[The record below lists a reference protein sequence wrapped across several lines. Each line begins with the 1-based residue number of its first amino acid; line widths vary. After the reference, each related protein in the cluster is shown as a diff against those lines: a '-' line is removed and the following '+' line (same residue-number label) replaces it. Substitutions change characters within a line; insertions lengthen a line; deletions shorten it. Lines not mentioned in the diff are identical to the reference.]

1 MQDLLRSKTMTN
13 KRVNVPQS
21 TQHKHSHTHFPG
33 FQCVQ
38 MPKLTF
44 DSMFHIHL
52 SQVELSRINHCS
64 FAAAADAARLF
75 GFSLS
80 VDAVPKY
87 ICGPSV
93 HNIFGIYLYL
103 YLFIQMERS
112 LSLYFI

>member
-1 MQDLLRSKTMTN
+1 
-13 KRVNVPQS
+13 
-21 TQHKHSHTHFPG
+21 
-33 FQCVQ
+33 
-38 MPKLTF
+38 
-44 DSMFHIHL
+44 MFHIHL